1 MKFPNFGGSINL
13 GQVVLTAANTNTDGV
28 TGAYSVLLT
37 GGGKFATV
45 TFQTSGADAKIQV
58 QVANWDQISS
68 ESLGYVKN
76 GDIVTL
82 VSTGG
87 APTGITIA
95 TDYMIAGLSITSNT
109 ATFLILS
116 VSTPTAP
123 APIAWASSAG
133 TTPHIM
139 RFPGGTRVDEVN
151 FINSQATAAA
161 SAANVGKLFMKPRNG
176 SVFFPIRE
184 IALPTVTRST
194 TVIGN
199 RQTMTFTGGLFVPE
213 GAQLAATIAVYA
225 GVQDTTTVYAVQASN
240 F

>member
-13 GQVVLTAANTNTDGV
+13 GQVVLAAANTATDGSGTIGV
-28 TGAYSVLLT
+28 VLTGA
-37 GGGKFATV
+37 GKFTNLATFSFG
-45 TFQTSGADAKIQV
+45 TNSKILCTV
-58 QVANWDQISS
+58 PNWDMISS
-68 ESLGYVKN
+68 EIVGYVKN
-76 GDIVTL
+76 GDIVTI
-82 VSTGG
+82 TTTAGI
-87 APTGITIA
+87 PTGLAIT
-95 TDYMIAGLSITSNT
+95 TDYIISG
-109 ATFLILS
+109 LS
-116 VSTPTAP
+116 VSANSATFFLVTNALAPATIAYTDAGTAP
-123 APIAWASSAG
+123 
-133 TTPHIM
+133 HVL

-213 GAQLAATIAVYA
+213 GAQLGATIAVYGSA
-225 GVQDTTTVYAVQASN
+225 ADTTTVYAVQASN